1 MIAQA
6 ATASALPTPGGGPH
20 GAIAAA
26 HGTALLHMCFL
37 LKGPGQFLRRL
48 VRAWFSYAA
57 S

>member
-1 MIAQA
+1 MRLVIAQA

-37 LKGPGQFLRRL
+37 LKSPGQC
-48 VRAWFSYAA
+48 A
-57 S
+57 SIDHVA